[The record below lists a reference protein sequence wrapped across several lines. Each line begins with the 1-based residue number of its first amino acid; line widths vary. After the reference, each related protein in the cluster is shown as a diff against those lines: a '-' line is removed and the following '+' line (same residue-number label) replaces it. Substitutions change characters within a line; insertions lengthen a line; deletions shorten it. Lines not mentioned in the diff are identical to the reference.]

1 MFKPWSLK
9 ENFKLR
15 VWRRGLSQGLEER
28 FKSGSGRKVKAG
40 VLRRGLSQNL
50 EERFKLGLV
59 GEV

>member
-1 MFKPWSLK
+1 MG
-9 ENFKLR
+9 

-40 VLRRGLSQNL
+40 VWRRGLSGGL
-50 EERFKLGLV
+50 EEMFKPKSG